1 MEMEPDTIFETD
13 VLQLQYPHNEV
24 DEMEA
29 EDFGRVAQCCRTI
42 PCSNP
47 TECPR

>member
-1 MEMEPDTIFETD
+1 MEMDTIDRLTED
-13 VLQLQYPHNEV
+13 EVPYDEV
-24 DEMEA
+24 DEAYGIE
-29 EDFGRVAQCCRTI
+29 EVIYCCRTI